1 MKKSDLA
8 LLQNL
13 LVVLLLLANADDA
26 SAEADILSVPP
37 FPGAGTKLKLN
48 ADFSLRPEIDDHI
61 SSHDVD
67 TNTRVKWQMR
77 RYRSNPTF
85 GLLEN
90 KLLSHSLLSNLN
102 VPQLGIYYG
111 AFARKSLGLWPEYNR
126 TDFISALGNNPVVVS
141 NNLFV
146 LKPISDGGSDNVLVM
161 NHERWVEEDWTIE
174 GLADF
179 AEAFLFYNFSD
190 WGMKYVYRQ

>member
-61 SSHDVD
+61 S
-67 TNTRVKWQMR
+67 
-77 RYRSNPTF
+77 TF
-85 GLLEN
+85 HHLKNAYLLVFHR
-90 KLLSHSLLSNLN
+90 LLLH
-102 VPQLGIYYG
+102 
-111 AFARKSLGLWPEYNR
+111 
-126 TDFISALGNNPVVVS
+126 
-141 NNLFV
+141 
-146 LKPISDGGSDNVLVM
+146 
-161 NHERWVEEDWTIE
+161 
-174 GLADF
+174 
-179 AEAFLFYNFSD
+179 
-190 WGMKYVYRQ
+190 